1 MCFLD
6 SKWCGWTG
14 FALLKEQRGYIKS
27 TSDIFFKLFISTAQ
41 TWVRL
46 FNSHYWMRICPKNV
60 CLQQVEWNHQTRFLF
75 SVENWIEREGSAWSL
90 KLKCVICQC
99 YNTFSYPSLIRRVD
113 NASCSLY
120 CKYCGSAML
129 SKYCSVYSSLTTM
142 PRQKHYQTICLYNWK
157 QMGRVF
163 RKPAWKLLL
172 FIITNPFGDIRGT
185 KTFQLEK
192 S

>member
-1 MCFLD
+1 MPYVVCNLAARIQAPFPVDCVSWIQSGVDGPGLPFWRNREAISNPRLTFFSSYSYQLLRRESD
-6 SKWCGWTG
+6 CLTAITG
-14 FALLKEQRGYIKS
+14 CEC
-27 TSDIFFKLFISTAQ
+27 
-41 TWVRL
+41 
-46 FNSHYWMRICPKNV
+46 CPKNV

-142 PRQKHYQTICLYNWK
+142 PRQKHY
-157 QMGRVF
+157 
-163 RKPAWKLLL
+163 
-172 FIITNPFGDIRGT
+172 
-185 KTFQLEK
+185 
-192 S
+192 